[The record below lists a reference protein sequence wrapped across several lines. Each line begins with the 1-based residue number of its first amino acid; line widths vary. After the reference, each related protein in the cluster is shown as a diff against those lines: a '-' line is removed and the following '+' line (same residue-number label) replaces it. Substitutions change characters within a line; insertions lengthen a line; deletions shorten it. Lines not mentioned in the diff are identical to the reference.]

1 MSSTPSTEL
10 IAKSSLMASST
21 DLTAP
26 TFDILNIK
34 QTAPNDENDDMTSKL
49 VLCVCVCVCF
59 CSDPT
64 CAFQWINADWSSQGP
79 QSILSFS
86 ILHGQKPGTLSNVAL
101 KTYNGR
107 NVDITSYMLC
117 TQARVRD
124 GPKMVRWDVCALLS
138 DAPPGTY
145 DGAVGVSFTFK
156 AQAVSSTGASPV
168 CQMNMYQLQM
178 HGTRTPGIL
187 SVGQIVGIVIGILA
201 VLGLAC
207 VFVRWRNLRL
217 RAAGLKR
224 RSVFTPVALEADEWV
239 MESFGPGPAADSGDR
254 DLAERRASKLSN
266 VSNGPVGSRSVR
278 RDSVEREGRFNRD

>member
-1 MSSTPSTEL
+1 MSSSPSTEL
-10 IAKSSLMASST
+10 IAKSALVASST

-34 QTAPNDENDDMTSKL
+34 QTAPNDENDDMTLWQSNA
-49 VLCVCVCVCF
+49 
-59 CSDPT
+59 DPT

-86 ILHGQKPGTLSNVAL
+86 ILHGQKPGALSNVAL

-156 AQAVSSTGASPV
+156 APAVSSTGASPV
-168 CQMNMYQLQM
+168 CQMNMYQMQM
-178 HGTRTPGIL
+178 YGTPTPGIL
-187 SVGQIVGIVIGILA
+187 SVGQIVGIVIGIVA
-201 VLGLAC
+201 VLLAG
-207 VFVRWRNLRL
+207 VFFVRWRNLRL

-224 RSVFTPVALEADEWV
+224 SSVFTPVALEADEWV
-239 MESFGPGPAADSGDR
+239 MESFGPGPAADGDR
-254 DLAERRASKLSN
+254 DLAERRASKFSN

-278 RDSVEREGRFNRD
+278 RDSVEREGRFNRN

>member
-1 MSSTPSTEL
+1 MSSSPSIEL
-10 IAKSSLMASST
+10 IAKSSLVASST

-34 QTAPNDENDDMTSKL
+34 QTAPNDENDDMTLWQSTA
-49 VLCVCVCVCF
+49 
-59 CSDPT
+59 DPT

-86 ILHGQKPGTLSNVAL
+86 ILHGQKPGALSNVAL

-156 AQAVSSTGASPV
+156 APAVSSTGASPV
-168 CQMNMYQLQM
+168 CQMNMYQMQM
-178 HGTRTPGIL
+178 YGTPTPGIL
-187 SVGQIVGIVIGILA
+187 SVGQIVGIVVGIVA
-201 VLGLAC
+201 VLLAG
-207 VFVRWRNLRL
+207 VFFVRWRNLRL

-224 RSVFTPVALEADEWV
+224 SSVFTPVALEADEWV
-239 MESFGPGPAADSGDR
+239 MESFGPGPAADDDR

-266 VSNGPVGSRSVR
+266 VSNGPVGSRS
-278 RDSVEREGRFNRD
+278 